1 MKSNKMHS
9 LFLVLITAALLAACS
24 AASPDKKTQL
34 ENLKSD
40 AAKLNQQIQ
49 KLQSEISAESGPD
62 PVKTK
67 DVAIVS
73 LKQGKFDHYVQTQG
87 SIESIE
93 NIQVSS
99 KTAGIVTQVF
109 VVEGEVVSRGQILGQ
124 VDNSLIQRGI
134 EELKSSLEL
143 ANTVFERQK
152 NLWDQKIGTEVQYLQ
167 AKNNRENLERR
178 LASMNEQND
187 MTRIKSPING
197 IVDEVTLRVGQNI
210 APGMPAARV
219 VNNQDLKVKA
229 NVSEAY
235 VSQIKKGNR
244 AIVTIADLKKDINAT
259 VSFVGRNINAL
270 SRSFVVE
277 VRLPSSADLR
287 PNMSTV
293 LRIVFESSNNALV
306 VPVNVVQDIN
316 GTKVVYTADTSG
328 KIAVAHRNVVEV
340 VGVYDNKAEIK
351 SGLKPGDQVIT
362 VGYQGLNDGELIK
375 I

>member
-1 MKSNKMHS
+1 MKSRKTHS
-9 LFLVLITAALLAACS
+9 LFIALFAAALLAGCS

-49 KLQSEISAESGPD
+49 KLESEISSESGPE
-62 PVKTK
+62 PVKSK
-67 DVAIVS
+67 EVVVVS
-73 LKQGKFDHYVQTQG
+73 LKQRKFDHYVQTQG
-87 SIESIE
+87 SVESIE

-99 KTAGIVTQVF
+99 KTPGIVTQVF
-109 VVEGEVVSRGQILGQ
+109 VVEGEMVSKGQILGQ
-124 VDNSLIQRGI
+124 VDNSLILRGI
-134 EELKSSLEL
+134 EELKSSIEL
-143 ANTVFERQK
+143 ANTVYERQK

-167 AKNNRENLERR
+167 AKNTKENLERR
-178 LASMNEQND
+178 LGSMNEQND

-197 IVDEVTLRVGQNI
+197 VVDEVTVRVGQNI

-244 AIVTIADLKKDINAT
+244 AIVTIPDLKKDIEAV
-259 VSFVGRNINAL
+259 VSFVGRNINGL
-270 SRSFVVE
+270 SRTFVVE

-316 GTKVVYTADTSG
+316 GQKVVYTADTSG

-340 VGVYDNKAEIK
+340 VGVYDNGAEIK

-362 VGYQGLNDGELIK
+362 VGYQGLNDGEFIK
-375 I
+375 L

>member
-1 MKSNKMHS
+1 
-9 LFLVLITAALLAACS
+9 
-24 AASPDKKTQL
+24 
-34 ENLKSD
+34 
-40 AAKLNQQIQ
+40 
-49 KLQSEISAESGPD
+49 
-62 PVKTK
+62 
-67 DVAIVS
+67 
-73 LKQGKFDHYVQTQG
+73 
-87 SIESIE
+87 
-93 NIQVSS
+93 
-99 KTAGIVTQVF
+99 
-109 VVEGEVVSRGQILGQ
+109 
-124 VDNSLIQRGI
+124 
-134 EELKSSLEL
+134 
-143 ANTVFERQK
+143 
-152 NLWDQKIGTEVQYLQ
+152 
-167 AKNNRENLERR
+167 
-178 LASMNEQND
+178 
-187 MTRIKSPING
+187 
-197 IVDEVTLRVGQNI
+197 
-210 APGMPAARV
+210 MPAARV

-235 VSQIKKGNR
+235 VSLIKKGNR
-244 AIVTIADLKKDINAT
+244 AIVTIADLKKDIDAT

>member
-1 MKSNKMHS
+1 
-9 LFLVLITAALLAACS
+9 
-24 AASPDKKTQL
+24 
-34 ENLKSD
+34 
-40 AAKLNQQIQ
+40 
-49 KLQSEISAESGPD
+49 
-62 PVKTK
+62 
-67 DVAIVS
+67 
-73 LKQGKFDHYVQTQG
+73 
-87 SIESIE
+87 
-93 NIQVSS
+93 
-99 KTAGIVTQVF
+99 
-109 VVEGEVVSRGQILGQ
+109 
-124 VDNSLIQRGI
+124 
-134 EELKSSLEL
+134 
-143 ANTVFERQK
+143 
-152 NLWDQKIGTEVQYLQ
+152 
-167 AKNNRENLERR
+167 
-178 LASMNEQND
+178 MNEQND

-244 AIVTIADLKKDINAT
+244 AIVTIADLKKDIDAT

-328 KIAVAHRNVVEV
+328 KVAVAHRNVVEV

>member
-1 MKSNKMHS
+1 MKSHKTHS
-9 LFLVLITAALLAACS
+9 LFIALFAAALLAACS

-49 KLQSEISAESGPD
+49 KLESEISSESGPE

-67 DVAIVS
+67 EVAVVS
-73 LKQGKFDHYVQTQG
+73 LKQRPFDHYVQTQG
-87 SIESIE
+87 SVESIE

-99 KTAGIVTQVF
+99 KTAGIVTQVY
-109 VVEGEVVSRGQILGQ
+109 VVEGEMVAKGQILGQ
-124 VDNSLIQRGI
+124 VDNSLILRGI

-143 ANTVFERQK
+143 ANTVFDRQK

-167 AKNNRENLERR
+167 AKNNKESIERR
-178 LASMNEQND
+178 LASLNEQND
-187 MTRIKSPING
+187 MTRIKSPIHG
-197 IVDEVTLRVGQNI
+197 VVDEVTLRAGQNI

-235 VSQIKKGNR
+235 VSLIKKGNA
-244 AIVTIADLKKDINAT
+244 AIVTIPDLKKDIRAT
-259 VSFVGRNINAL
+259 VSFVGRNINPL
-270 SRSFVVE
+270 SRTFVVE
-277 VRLPSSADLR
+277 MRLPSSADLR

-293 LRIVFESSNNALV
+293 VRVVFQSVNDALV

-316 GTKVVYTADTSG
+316 GQKVVYTADTSG
-328 KIAVAHRNVVEV
+328 TNPVAHRNVVEV
-340 VGVYDNKAEIK
+340 VGVYDNNAQIK

-362 VGYQGLNDGELIK
+362 VGYQGLNDGEFIK
-375 I
+375 L